1 MPYQKWHICHCSS
14 RYRRSYC
21 HVLVHSFSFALIV
34 AWLTELLVIC
44 NFFGFLLIVLSM
56 AEMSS
61 M

>member
-1 MPYQKWHICHCSS
+1 MLVYTFSVAS
-14 RYRRSYC
+14 VV
-21 HVLVHSFSFALIV
+21 VL
-34 AWLTELLVIC
+34 LTEPVIC

>member
-1 MPYQKWHICHCSS
+1 
-14 RYRRSYC
+14 
-21 HVLVHSFSFALIV
+21 VLVHNFSIALVV
-34 AWLTELLVIC
+34 ALLTELVIC